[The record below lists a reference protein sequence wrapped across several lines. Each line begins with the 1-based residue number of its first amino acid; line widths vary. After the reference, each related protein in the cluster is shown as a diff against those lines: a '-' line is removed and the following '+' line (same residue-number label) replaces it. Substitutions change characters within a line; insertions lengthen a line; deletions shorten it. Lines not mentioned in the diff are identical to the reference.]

1 MRFPEDTIYGE
12 KEFLKTRI
20 LASVQ
25 ERKKKKKTVKNVQL
39 VESSHY

>member
-25 ERKKKKKTVKNVQL
+25 ERKKKKKN
-39 VESSHY
+39 S